1 MKILFYQHV
10 GNPTVLSSAPELSF
24 RHGAQIGSRPTLVAF
39 ISGNPQ
45 PTESDIMW
53 YFNNQSL
60 PSSDILEDGSELLL
74 PRYIG
79 LDLVGRYTCQVTT
92 SAGTAS
98 DDFLFTVTREYYN
111 NPSTCE
117 CNHSI
122 ISGQPDAVLS
132 PMDGQLVVVND
143 SVAML
148 TCSDS
153 VGIPTPSFSWTYAD
167 NPINRVIAGMI
178 CYV

>member
-24 RHGAQIGSRPTLVAF
+24 RHGVQVGSRPTLVAF
-39 ISGNPQ
+39 VSGDPQ
-45 PTESDIMW
+45 PTESDINW

-79 LDLVGRYTCQVTT
+79 LDLAGRYTCQVTT

-98 DDFLFTVTREYYN
+98 DDFLFTITREYYSN
-111 NPSTCE
+111 
-117 CNHSI
+117 
-122 ISGQPDAVLS
+122 
-132 PMDGQLVVVND
+132 
-143 SVAML
+143 
-148 TCSDS
+148 
-153 VGIPTPSFSWTYAD
+153 
-167 NPINRVIAGMI
+167 
-178 CYV
+178 